1 MLCRQHLS
9 RHIVARGSSRYAH
22 RLNTVSLS
30 RLYSINAA
38 TSRVAPEP
46 HAARSY
52 PTTARGV
59 PTARFST
66 SAARRKE
73 KDNDFFDQK
82 VEPLSE
88 EEVKANL
95 EKNKETEEVT
105 ERASEAKSSTSD
117 SPPSGAK
124 DGQGDAADGKGSS
137 AAGGASSGSG
147 GDGPGD
153 GGRKGRKSG
162 ADKALQKPIVPEV
175 YPQVMA
181 IPIAKRPLFPGFY
194 KAITIKDPQVSAAI
208 MEMIKRGQPYIG
220 AFLFKDDNADE
231 DVIRN
236 PEDVYDTGV
245 FAQITSAFPVH
256 GETTSLTA
264 ILYPH
269 RRIKLS
275 TLIPPGAQEK
285 DVKKSEPSTEAPP
298 EPEPIS
304 AKTDEEVQREKKGD
318 VVASFEEGVVAP
330 KSESQPEKYEPT
342 SFLRKYNVSLVNVDN
357 LAEEPF
363 DPKSSVVRAVTNE
376 IVNVFKEVATMN
388 SLFRD
393 QISTF
398 SMSSSTGNVTAEP
411 AKLADFAAAVS
422 AGEPAELQEVLACLN
437 VEERMQKALVVL
449 KKELMNAQLQSK
461 ITKDVEQKITKRQRE
476 YWLMEQMKGIR
487 RELGIESD
495 GKDKLVEKFKEKAD
509 KLAMPEAVRKVFDD
523 EINKL
528 AHLEPAA
535 SEFNVTRNYLDWL
548 TQIPWGQRSAENF
561 GIQNAMKVL
570 DEDHYGL
577 KDVKDRI
584 LEFIAVG
591 KLRGTVEGKI
601 LCFVGPPGVGKT
613 SIGKSIARAL
623 NRQYYRFSVGGL
635 TDVAE
640 IKGHRRTY
648 VGALPGRVIQA
659 LKKCQTE
666 NPLILIDEIDKIG
679 RGYQGDPSS
688 ALLELLDP
696 EQNSSFLDHYMDVP
710 VDLSKVLFVCTANMT
725 DTIPRP
731 LLDRMEVIR
740 LSGYVSDEKKAI
752 ADRYLAPAAKELAGL
767 KEANVTLSDEA
778 IDELIKS
785 YCRESGVRNLKK
797 QIEKVFRK
805 SALKIVQDLGE
816 DVLPESEALT
826 EDGKAAMEESEKEKE
841 KGNKDPVSPEA
852 TEQETT
858 EKPRVALKVPDSV
871 EVTIDKE
878 NLKDYVGPP
887 VFTSDRLYDV
897 TPPGV
902 TMGLAW
908 TQMGGSAMYIES
920 ILQSALRP
928 SSRPGMEITG
938 NLKSVMK
945 ESSTIA
951 LSFAK
956 AFMAKEF
963 SDNHFFDKAK
973 IHLHVPEGAVQK
985 DGPSAGITMATSLLS
1000 LALDTPID
1008 PAVAMTGELTLTGK
1022 VLRIGGLR
1030 EKTVAARRAGCKLI
1044 IFPEDNLS
1052 DWLELPENIK
1062 EGIEGRPAS
1071 WYKEVFDLVFPNVD
1085 REAANRCKIC
1095 EWKKEHDAKSD
1106 KDDD

>member
-1 MLCRQHLS
+1 MLVRQ
-9 RHIVARGSSRYAH
+9 RVARSAGLRNTALHLRRPLRIPSSRCY
-22 RLNTVSLS
+22 TVNAPGRPGSATSLYTQAS
-30 RLYSINAA
+30 RQAPAA
-38 TSRVAPEP
+38 TV
-46 HAARSY
+46 
-52 PTTARGV
+52 TV
-59 PTARFST
+59 ARFST
-66 SAARRKE
+66 STTLE
-73 KDNDFFDQK
+73 KKDDKGFFDRLI
-82 VEPLSE
+82 EPLSDE
-88 EEVKANL
+88 EAKANL
-95 EKNKETEEVT
+95 EKKETPAEEL
-105 ERASEAKSSTSD
+105 SEAKSSSSD
-117 SPPSGAK
+117 PSSPAGSQGTPESP
-124 DGQGDAADGKGSS
+124 DGRSSSAGNGSS
-137 AAGGASSGSG
+137 AG
-147 GDGPGD
+147 GDGNGD
-153 GGRKGRKSG
+153 GGRRGRKSG
-162 ADKALQKPIVPEV
+162 DRALSKPIVPEV

-194 KAITIKDPQVSAAI
+194 KAITIKDPNVAAAI
-208 MEMIKRGQPYIG
+208 TEMIKRGQPYIG
-220 AFLFKDDNADE
+220 AFLFKDENADD
-231 DVIRN
+231 DVIHN
-236 PEDVYDTGV
+236 ADDVYDTGV
-245 FAQITSAFPVH
+245 FAQITSAFPVS
-256 GETTSLTA
+256 GGDQNSLTA

-275 TLIPPGAQEK
+275 ELIPPK
-285 DVKKSEPSTEAPP
+285 DVVAKKADADKTPT
-298 EPEPIS
+298 PEPIPP
-304 AKTDEEVQREKKGD
+304 KVTDEEAQMQKKGD
-318 VVASFEEGVVAP
+318 VVASFEESAVAP
-330 KSESQPEKYEPT
+330 PPEAAQEKYEPT
-342 SFLRKYNVSLVNVDN
+342 SFLRKYPVSLVNVEN
-357 LAEEPF
+357 LAEEPY
-363 DPKSSVVRAVTNE
+363 DPKSPVIRAVTNE
-376 IVNVFKEVATMN
+376 IVNVFKEVANMN

-398 SMSSSTGNVTAEP
+398 SISQSSGNVTAEP

-422 AGEPAELQEVLACLN
+422 AGEPAELQEVLSSLN
-437 VEERMQKALVVL
+437 VEERMQKSLVVL

-461 ITKDVEQKITKRQRE
+461 ITKDVESKITKRQRE

-548 TQIPWGQRSAENF
+548 TQIPWGLRSAENF
-561 GIQNAMKVL
+561 GIKHAQSVL

-679 RGYQGDPSS
+679 KGYQGDPSS

-740 LSGYVSDEKKAI
+740 LSGYVADEKMAI
-752 ADRYLAPAAKELAGL
+752 AQKYLAPAAKELAGL
-767 KEANVTLSDEA
+767 KDAHVDMTDAA
-778 IDELIKS
+778 IEELIKS
-785 YCRESGVRNLKK
+785 YARESGVRNLKK
-797 QIEKVFRK
+797 HIEKIYRK
-805 SALKIVQDLGE
+805 SAFKIVQDLGE
-816 DVLPESEALT
+816 EALPESEGLT
-826 EDGKAAMEESEKEKE
+826 EEGKAALKESEKQAKE
-841 KGNKDPVSPEA
+841 ESKATSEA
-852 TEQETT
+852 TSASEQETA
-858 EKPRVALKVPDSV
+858 EKPRVALKIPESV
-871 EVTIDKE
+871 HVTIDKE

-897 TPPGV
+897 NPPGV
-902 TMGLAW
+902 AMGLAW
-908 TQMGGSAMYIES
+908 TQMGGAAMYVES

-928 SSRPGMEITG
+928 KSNGSLDITG
-938 NLKSVMK
+938 NLKTVMK

-951 LSFAK
+951 YSYAK
-956 AFMAKEF
+956 SLMATKYP
-963 SDNHFFDKAK
+963 DNHFFDRAK
-973 IHLHVPEGAVQK
+973 IHVHVPEGAVQK

-1000 LALDTPID
+1000 LALNTPVD
-1008 PAVAMTGELTLTGK
+1008 PTVAMTGELTLTGK

-1030 EKTVAARRAGCKLI
+1030 EKAVAARRAGCKMV
-1044 IFPEDNLS
+1044 IFPEDNMS
-1052 DWLELPENIK
+1052 DWLELPEVSI
-1062 EGIEGRPAS
+1062 IPH
-1071 WYKEVFDLVFPNVD
+1071 FPL
-1085 REAANRCKIC
+1085 
-1095 EWKKEHDAKSD
+1095 SD
-1106 KDDD
+1106 ISCR